1 MIARFTVLGEP
12 QGKGRPR
19 FTGRGRAYT
28 PAKTAAYERQIRRAY
43 QAQSGQVFPDEAPL
57 AVRII
62 AYYRVPAS
70 DSKRKRLDKLQHRI
84 RPVKRPDVDNVCK
97 AVFDALNGIAYKDD
111 AQIVTAVVY
120 KFYGDQPR
128 VEVEIKTDDR
138 TA

>member
-1 MIARFTVLGEP
+1 MIARFIVLGEP

-28 PAKTAAYERQIRRAY
+28 PAKTAQYEAQIRRAY
-43 QAQSGQVFPDEAPL
+43 QSQAGQVFPEGIPL

-84 RPVKRPDVDNVCK
+84 RPTKKPDWDNIGKVVC
-97 AVFDALNGIAYKDD
+97 DALNGVAYKDD